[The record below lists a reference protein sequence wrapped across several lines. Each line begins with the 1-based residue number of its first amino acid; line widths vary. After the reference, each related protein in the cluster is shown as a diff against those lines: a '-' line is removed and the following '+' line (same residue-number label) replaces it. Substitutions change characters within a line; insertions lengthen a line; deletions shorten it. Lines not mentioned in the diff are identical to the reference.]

1 MNLGWKFI
9 LMEGCLSIQ
18 IDRKKYFG
26 SEKKKNPHKTNK
38 QTQIQTKN
46 QMNHKTS
53 FRKALDHFNIII

>member
-26 SEKKKNPHKTNK
+26 SEKKKPTQNK

>member
-26 SEKKKNPHKTNK
+26 SEKKKAHTK

>member
-1 MNLGWKFI
+1 
-9 LMEGCLSIQ
+9 MEGCLSIQ

-26 SEKKKNPHKTNK
+26 SEKKKPTQNK

-53 FRKALDHFNIII
+53 FRKVLDHFNIII